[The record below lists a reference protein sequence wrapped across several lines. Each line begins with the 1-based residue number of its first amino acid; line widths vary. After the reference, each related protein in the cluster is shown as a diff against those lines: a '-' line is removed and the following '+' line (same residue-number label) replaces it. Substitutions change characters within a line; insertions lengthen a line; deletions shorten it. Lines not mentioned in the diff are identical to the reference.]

1 MSGVTG
7 GAGSKS
13 GVIGQTHGG
22 IKEADMWRLT
32 SGFTGNH
39 DLNDNMERVDDATF
53 SKIGTGMDFTNT
65 GDGSWTFPSTG
76 IWFIQ
81 ASPKFF
87 YNGNSAYNFATI
99 EGYNGSSWDTLS
111 QGSTAIPGA
120 SNSIDDWCQ
129 LTAYVSAFLDVQNT
143 TSNKVKFSFTMGN
156 QSVQVLGDSAYNRT
170 YFTFIRLGD
179 K

>member
-65 GDGSWTFPSTG
+65 GDATWTFPSTG
-76 IWFIQ
+76 IWFMQ
-81 ASPKFF
+81 ASPVFF

-129 LTAYVSAFLDVQNT
+129 LTVYVSAFLDVQNT

-179 K
+179 T